1 MTIYIVVLDV
11 SATAAAFVGTT
22 VHQVS
27 LWRTVSNHSNQ
38 LPDIYDYILSATA
51 TPGGQSFQRRQ
62 QQLPKRQQQQQGCH
76 LMNSSTY

>member
-1 MTIYIVVLDV
+1 MNSSNDNLVVVVDV

-27 LWRTVSNHSNQ
+27 LWRTVCNHRC
-38 LPDIYDYILSATA
+38 LEVGYYDYLLFATA

-62 QQLPKRQQQQQGCH
+62 QRLPKQQKQ
-76 LMNSSTY
+76 